1 MNSKV
6 DLFLENAKQWQPEMK
21 KLSTILL
28 DCTLEEDFKWRN
40 PCYTF
45 QNKNV
50 VIIGSFKDSC
60 VLSFLKGALLEDS
73 HQITSKPGENSQ
85 SARVIRFTSLQQI
98 IDLEAVLKAY
108 IFEAIEIEKNSLKI
122 VPKKE
127 DYLQLPEEL
136 LTKFEENSDLKIAFE
151 KLTLGRQRAYAM
163 FFSGAKQSKTRETR
177 IEKNIPRILNGI
189 GFNDCTCGH
198 SKRPPNCDGTH
209 KYFTKGSPKRQPL

>member
-6 DLFLENAKQWQPEMK
+6 DLFLENAKQWQAEMK
-21 KLSTILL
+21 KLRAILL
-28 DCTLEEDFKWRN
+28 ECTLEENFKWRN

-108 IFEAIEIEKNSLKI
+108 IFEAIEIEKNGLKI
-122 VPKKE
+122 
-127 DYLQLPEEL
+127 DQ
-136 LTKFEENSDLKIAFE
+136 
-151 KLTLGRQRAYAM
+151 
-163 FFSGAKQSKTRETR
+163 
-177 IEKNIPRILNGI
+177 
-189 GFNDCTCGH
+189 
-198 SKRPPNCDGTH
+198 
-209 KYFTKGSPKRQPL
+209 